1 MYKKTLLSLAV
12 ASSVALTGCF
22 EDAEENTNA
31 GSRANIEDSQFE
43 GKTWP
48 VFNPVTSELPVPNDL
63 IFDSEAGDGS
73 FSASIPPG
81 EEDNPVLNALNNLS
95 GASTVAPA
103 VIRFNGKIDETT
115 VDSQAFLP
123 PSDPRN
129 PTSGPIPNPTQNVF
143 LLETEY
149 PSEEPVRGLSAQE
162 PPTLPVALTAQLAN
176 GATLTSAEEEA
187 VADLIGRSATQ
198 ANAGAYLAEIATTPR
213 FDHDVVEL
221 DGTSALRIRPN
232 QPLDPLKRYIVVVT
246 DSVKDENGEPISSS
260 PSYSEL
266 TDDDGESLGSD
277 LNSVRSLVNNLWESS
292 ATSYFGLNNSSRE
305 TAGLEPITAED
316 IAVTYSFTT
325 SADEEVLSYIAE
337 PANWFADQVER
348 SIKTQA
354 ASSAVEGGASD
365 FSAAR
370 DTVNQAVANFKPSE
384 DLNNAGLAPC
394 DSDADDGTPGFQTN
408 LGQGPI
414 TVPDQFQCVGL
425 AVKGSLQGN
434 NVSFPVPSARNFE
447 IDSTNDA
454 LAVSAPL
461 SELVSQGDIN
471 VHQGSIN
478 LPYYLGVPDSESGAP
493 IRTSSW
499 TPDSALAAT
508 IAEAANLPIPQADPD
523 TSSVLNYNFPFPEKQ
538 ADIDV
543 PLLAITPGS
552 VTPAQLTNGDEDMTA
567 IIYQHG
573 ITTDRSAALAFA
585 SKLVQQHNSAPF
597 NDDQVVVF
605 AIDQP
610 LHGATPSSREEQI
623 ALAEQLLTQGG
634 GDPANAEAV
643 ADEEFSIGAL
653 QQIDSNCMAID
664 VDFSDPA
671 SIQSGIQSVLA
682 GNCGGAAQSSLSEA
696 LSLENTVAGAGS
708 TIPGLTPASD
718 AAGVDSDGITSRHFG
733 YTANAQNQPVA
744 MNFSEDS
751 ASGESGSLFI
761 NLTNFL
767 NGRDNLRQGA
777 LDLMNLRKTIAG
789 LSGVDND
796 SVYFVGHSLGTQ
808 TGGTFAGAVKQ
819 GASDAGGDAALPGLK
834 LAGVHLQ
841 TPVAGVVRLLEN
853 SPSFAPTILG
863 GLQASAGLTQGDAD
877 LETFLNVNQHA
888 LDSADPINF
897 ASELA
902 NSNTLISQVNGDR
915 TTPNAADDR
924 FSENIE
930 GVPGYEGG
938 PLRDITI
945 GNLTINSFEAPL
957 TGSEALANVMDAGN
971 TGTSGQ
977 ATPAITR
984 YLEGTH
990 GTPVLPQA
998 ESVDAGGV
1006 KKDRTIAQSE
1016 TEVVSD
1022 GNAQLVFGELVSQ
1035 TLQMVTGQ
1043 PTITGGQAAGG
1054 AGATVIQTD

>member
-22 EDAEENTNA
+22 EDATDSKNA
-31 GSRANIEDSQFE
+31 GNRANIQDSQFE

-48 VFNPVTSELPVPNDL
+48 VFNPVTSELPLPNDL

-73 FSASIPPG
+73 FDVSIPPG

-103 VIRFNGKIDETT
+103 VIRFNGKIDPES
-115 VDSQAFLP
+115 VDSRAFIDNPNAGEPGQLP
-123 PSDPRN
+123 K
-129 PTSGPIPNPTQNVF
+129 IPNPNQNVF
-143 LLETEY
+143 LIKVEH
-149 PSEEPVRGLSAQE
+149 PSKEPVRGLSVPEPATIPAAAEFQAAAEAAGNGNLTTLLDLAKAQ
-162 PPTLPVALTAQLAN
+162 N
-176 GATLTSAEEEA
+176 
-187 VADLIGRSATQ
+187 
-198 ANAGAYLAEIATTPR
+198 NR

-232 QPLDPLKRYIVVVT
+232 EPLEPLRRYVVVVT
-246 DSVKDENGEPISSS
+246 NEVQDVNGESISQS
-260 PSYSEL
+260 PTYSKISE
-266 TDDDGESLGSD
+266 DDADPLGAPLS
-277 LNSVRSLVNNLWESS
+277 SVRGLVNGFWETVAEGYFNLTNQ
-292 ATSYFGLNNSSRE
+292 ARQ
-305 TAGLEPITAED
+305 EPLDASNVAIS
-316 IAVTYSFTT
+316 YSFTT
-325 SADEEVLSYIAE
+325 SEDEKVLSHIAE
-337 PANWFADQVER
+337 PANWLADQVER
-348 SIKTQA
+348 SVRT
-354 ASSAVEGGASD
+354 
-365 FSAAR
+365 SAAEEA
-370 DTVNQAVANFKPSE
+370 VNSGTSGFEDVRAAVDQAVSNFKPSE
-384 DLNNAGLAPC
+384 DLGNTALAPC
-394 DSDADDGTPGFQTN
+394 DEDADDTTPGFQTD
-408 LGQGPI
+408 LGTGPI
-414 TVPDQFQCVGL
+414 TLPDQFQCVGV
-425 AVKGSLQGN
+425 AVKASLQSN
-434 NVSFPVPSARNFE
+434 EVTFPSPSTRDFE
-447 IDSTNDA
+447 INSTNDA
-454 LAVSAPL
+454 VGVSAPL
-461 SELVSQGDIN
+461 SQLVSSGEIN
-471 VHQGSIN
+471 LHQGSIN
-478 LPYYLGVPDSESGAP
+478 LPYYLGTPDSESGAP
-493 IRTSSW
+493 IRNSSW
-499 TPDSALAAT
+499 TPDSGLAAAM
-508 IAEAANLPIPQADPD
+508 AEATGFPIPQADSD

-552 VTPAQLTNGDEDMTA
+552 VTPAELTNGDEDITA

-573 ITTDRSAALAFA
+573 ITTDRSAALAFG
-585 SKLVQQHNSAPF
+585 SKLVQQYNGAV
-597 NDDQVVVF
+597 DDQVVVF

-623 ALAEQLLTQGG
+623 ALAEQLLTEGG

-643 ADEEFSIGAL
+643 ADEEFSIAVL
-653 QQIDSNCMAID
+653 QQIDAACGAID
-664 VDFSDPA
+664 VDFSDPS
-671 SIQSGIQSVLA
+671 SIQNGIQSVLA
-682 GNCGGAAQSSLSEA
+682 GDCGATAQSNLGEA

-718 AAGVDSDGITSRHFG
+718 AAGIDSDGITSRHFG
-733 YTANAQNQPVA
+733 YTAGAQNQPVA
-744 MNFSEDS
+744 MDFSEDN

-777 LDLMNLRKTIAG
+777 LDLMNLRKTVAG

-808 TGGTFAGAVKQ
+808 TGGVFAGAVKQ
-819 GASDAGGDAALPGLK
+819 SAAEAGGDAALPDLK

-902 NSNTLISQVNGDR
+902 NSNVLISQVNGDR

-924 FSENIE
+924 FGDNIE
-930 GVPGYEGG
+930 GIPGYEGG
-938 PLRDITI
+938 PLQDITI

-957 TGSEALANVMDAGN
+957 TGSEALASLMGDNGAGN

-990 GTPVLPQA
+990 GTPVLPRA

-1006 KKDRTIAQSE
+1006 FKDRSIAQSE

-1022 GNAQLVFGELVSQ
+1022 DNAQLVFGELVSQ
-1035 TLQMVTGQ
+1035 TFQMVTGQ
-1043 PTITGGQAAGG
+1043 TTITGGNAAGG